1 MYAVERLGSYI
12 TRGVYTVSGP
22 FHPFGGAVDII
33 VVEQPDGSFKS
44 SPWYVRFGKFQGVL
58 KAREKVVTISVNGIE
73 TNFDMILDPRGEAYF
88 LRELEGE
95 EGDSLS
101 YSSSSGDEM
110 DEQSQKSSRPMKS
123 KSCDYDVSKSSGD
136 QLDASNGKIVARN
149 NSRRSRISGLIFGRR
164 SVEGDGH
171 LKAGDGT
178 DIARISSLERAEIAA
193 DLVETFMLDGN
204 GLEEKLVEIS
214 EISTNVDEASIQVA
228 HQDDGTKVTCSD
240 SQIKDTFERCPGKNL
255 DEKETSDEMDVVLP
269 GCSASEEEN
278 RSHRVESSLI
288 CETSKRLYIASGGSE
303 EVHLCAQTFH
313 ATAEPVVEDTVNK
326 QAENIGLKRRYI
338 ESHDIYPQQTFPS
351 SSSLNGHDEANI
363 EVPVTIS
370 PFTEMICVNPA
381 LDSVEIEPK
390 AISSM
395 SSSSNSVDQIQ
406 DEVNIGNEITRDDS
420 EQLNG
425 DCGLTKTSRSPES
438 ESSEEEQFFFSDIDD
453 FEPREAQG
461 ESDFPDADDN
471 NNHPSSCA
479 EGTSIIIEP
488 VHMNDES
495 YSPSHKCVQ
504 KNGLSDFG
512 NVTENPKLISS
523 PIRIPKHQSV
533 ASAEVE
539 RLVESLPNLWSNF
552 DNLDED
558 DLSCSLSHSL
568 DLNSKSLEWNMQ
580 QKNEPQST
588 NADTGND
595 TPLQAYSKD
604 GDTLH
609 SEDNKDGISNPAVEI
624 SLCKHLLYEG
634 MGAEAASQAFAAQ
647 KLDIDKFTSI
657 GPAVV
662 KSDKLVV
669 RIGGRYFPWDTAAPI
684 VLGMVAFASE
694 NIFEPK
700 GMIPVDQVEKSLV
713 GDPSETIVTTGGSW
727 RLWPFPFRRS
737 RSRKTTPALN
747 DTRSSD
753 AENVS
758 ESNAGVDNSR
768 KVLDGRVSKK
778 MIKAVTPTSEQLAS
792 LNLREGSNEV
802 TFTFSTSVLGRQ
814 KVDARIFLWKWNTR
828 IVISDVDG
836 TITKSDVLGQFMPL
850 VGIDWSQT
858 GVAHLFS
865 AIKDNGYQF
874 LYLSARAIAQAYITR
889 QFLVNFKQ
897 DGKALP
903 DGPVVISPDGLFPS
917 LFREVIRRAPHEF
930 KIACLEDIRALFPS
944 DCNPFYAGFGNRDT
958 DEISYLKVGIPKGKI
973 FIINP
978 KGEVAVNRLV
988 DTRSY
993 TSLHALVHGMFPA
1006 MTSSEQE
1013 DYNSWNFW
1021 KLPPPD
1027 INM

>member
-609 SEDNKDGISNPAVEI
+609 SEDNKDGISNPAV
-624 SLCKHLLYEG
+624 
-634 MGAEAASQAFAAQ
+634 
-647 KLDIDKFTSI
+647 
-657 GPAVV
+657 
-662 KSDKLVV
+662 
-669 RIGGRYFPWDTAAPI
+669 
-684 VLGMVAFASE
+684 
-694 NIFEPK
+694 
-700 GMIPVDQVEKSLV
+700 